1 MQNTRWSLDR
11 NVTDFGRLE
20 EFGHHEIQA
29 ETKYLMII
37 IIIII
42 IIIIMIIVANFW
54 EKAFVACCSKLYPKN
69 FYFISLCDLLLDA
82 SLDMMTLFPR
92 AFFCIMHDI
101 AIFSKII

>member
-42 IIIIMIIVANFW
+42 KITVANFW
-54 EKAFVACCSKLYPKN
+54 EKTFVACCSKLYPKY

-82 SLDMMTLFPR
+82 SLDVMTLFR
-92 AFFCIMHDI
+92 RDFFCIMHDI
-101 AIFSKII
+101 VIFSKIF